1 VVVRKMLLPP
11 NERHIT
17 KYMAYGDTMAGAG
30 LGAGVNKSTESVVD
44 GAASTTTRQRSWS
57 DALTTPLRSL
67 VAAASLFSA
76 SEEQLK
82 GGIIPDGADDALFRA
97 RGAQYAG
104 PITATGGGAVALKI
118 YWPDQ
123 NSPTGRSGF
132 WTSGAIYDQWNVITA
147 AHNLMNL
154 PDNFSVEVVVGPNFR
169 TNVISTHKVS
179 RWVKNPAFTDKQT
192 SRSTEFDLAVLNVSF
207 DTPIKDS
214 LPAKLSTTP
223 LPAGELVMMAGG
235 GHTGTPSTTY
245 TTRQDGFFRAGTS
258 LLDNDPIPFESREF
272 YRRAFFQPTVRPGD
286 IRGAGGDSGG
296 PVFRLNSQGRVVS
309 LAGLM
314 VSGSI
319 DITGRSTGILDLSN
333 PKVQAFIRANVAK
346 PDLTITDSDNWLSVS
361 WSQTSDFV
369 LQTSFNPDGVWNNYT
384 NTITTNEGV
393 SRVVVSYPAKE
404 SYQFF
409 RLVRK

>member
-1 VVVRKMLLPP
+1 
-11 NERHIT
+11 
-17 KYMAYGDTMAGAG
+17 
-30 LGAGVNKSTESVVD
+30 LGAGVNKEEVRNET
-44 GAASTTTRQRSWS
+44 GANEAATTTPTQRQRSWS
-57 DALTTPLRSL
+57 DALATPLRSL

-118 YWPDQ
+118 YWPDP

-258 LLDNDPIPFESREF
+258 KLDNDPIPGDSSEF
-272 YRRAFFQPTVRPGD
+272 YCSAVFQPTIRLGD
-286 IRGAGGDSGG
+286 LRGAGGDSGG
-296 PVFRLNSQGRVVS
+296 PVFLLDDQGRVAS

-314 VSGSI
+314 VSATI
-319 DITGRSTGILDLSN
+319 PVTGRYTGILDLSN
-333 PKVQAFIRANVAK
+333 RKVQAFIKENVTYPEPPK
-346 PDLTITDSDNWLSVS
+346 LSISGSDQGVVVS
-361 WSQTSDFV
+361 WTNSPGLV
-369 LQTSFNPDGVWNNYT
+369 LQTSPAPNGPWTDASAAITSTNDVTTATFGASELENFGV
-384 NTITTNEGV
+384 
-393 SRVVVSYPAKE
+393 
-404 SYQFF
+404 F
-409 RLVRK
+409 RLIRRH

>member
-1 VVVRKMLLPP
+1 
-11 NERHIT
+11 
-17 KYMAYGDTMAGAG
+17 MAGAG
-30 LGAGVNKSTESVVD
+30 LGAAVNQNKEAVAD
-44 GAASTTTRQRSWS
+44 GAASTTPTHRQPSWS
-57 DALTTPLRSL
+57 DALATPLRSL
-67 VAAASLFSA
+67 AVAASLVSA
-76 SEEQLK
+76 SEQQLK
-82 GGIIPDGADDALFRA
+82 GGIIPDGADDALFRE

-192 SRSTEFDLAVLNVSF
+192 SRSTEFDLAVLNLSF

-258 LLDNDPIPFESREF
+258 RLDRVPNWNESAEF
-272 YRRAFFQPTVRPGD
+272 YRSALFQPTARPAD
-286 IRGAGGDSGG
+286 LRAAGGDSGG
-296 PVFRLNSQGRVVS
+296 PVFRLDSQGRVAS

-314 VSGSI
+314 VSASI
-319 DITGRSTGILDLSN
+319 EITGRSTGILDLSI
-333 PKVQAFIRANVAK
+333 PTVQAFIEANVAYPEPPK
-346 PDLTITDSDNWLSVS
+346 LYISGSD
-361 WSQTSDFV
+361 Q
-369 LQTSFNPDGVWNNYT
+369 G
-384 NTITTNEGV
+384 
-393 SRVVVSYPAKE
+393 VVVSWTNSPGLVLLTSPSPNGPWTDSNVAVKTTNAIATATFGASE
-404 SYQFF
+404 LENVGVF
-409 RLVRK
+409 RLTRRR